1 MMSDSKTNQ
10 QTDEEE
16 RIKLLNQLIRE
27 RYGDWATRGTNEIN
41 ENKQS

>member
-1 MMSDSKTNQ
+1 MMSDSQTNQ

-27 RYGDWATRGTNEIN
+27 RYGDWATRGTSEIN
-41 ENKQS
+41 ESKES